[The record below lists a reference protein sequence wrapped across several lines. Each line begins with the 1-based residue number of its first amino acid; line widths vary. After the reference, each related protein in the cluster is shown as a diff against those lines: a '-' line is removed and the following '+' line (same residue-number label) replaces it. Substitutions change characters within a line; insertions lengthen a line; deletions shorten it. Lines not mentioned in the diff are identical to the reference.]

1 MVHGAFPSESTVG
14 HMERSWTVLDV
25 KTWRASGR
33 RHEKRVAAIVRT
45 HRFRYFSPF
54 LDLWD
59 QVKPMSLQQWLR
71 SHLNPPS
78 ELPQRNSPRELAP
91 LDHGCD
97 PPVGGPP
104 SPAPQRL
111 LVFGVSEWAG
121 VSPRKSNQSQSFNQ
135 NTEPKTKLNNIYTD
149 LYNIG
154 LLGVAGADRSILNAH
169 P

>member
-1 MVHGAFPSESTVG
+1 MHACEQRQRPLFVLTLANSYHIAPILKDGSWCFSERKHSWTHGAQ
-14 HMERSWTVLDV
+14 LDSLGRQ
-25 KTWRASGR
+25 TWRASGR

-135 NTEPKTKLNNIYTD
+135 T
-149 LYNIG
+149 
-154 LLGVAGADRSILNAH
+154 RSQN
-169 P
+169 